1 MSLILVVEPDS
12 RHAAQLASIARNH
25 LHAELVMA
33 DSGDRAVA
41 ALDHRVPDIVLT
53 APLLPHHDEAV
64 LSDYLRALGD
74 AGAHVQTLT
83 IPILSTPGPAKGGV
97 RGRFRKE
104 RATPVMPDGCDPA
117 LFAEQVGQ
125 YLHRARQRRVTTIAA
140 PPAPAI
146 AFRETPREEL
156 LVGEVLSGQEAED
169 VDLTPYLRDISEPD
183 DHYELRTEPSD
194 RFDAFGRV
202 DQGEPIPT
210 YVPAE
215 PPVPTYTPLEPIP
228 TYAPVEPVQRREPVE
243 RAEAFEAAEPAEL
256 TEPFEPT
263 ERFEPYTPSEP
274 IQSPDLFVEPVQTVA
289 PVAPVARV
297 APIAPVEPVERF
309 ATPAPVE
316 PAARVEAVQPF
327 QPAQPVQPIEPIA
340 PTRRSAPVAA
350 PPAAEMTPVVPVA
363 PVAPAVLV
371 TPVVPVAQVAPVAE
385 VEPVAHVAPVAPVV
399 PVAQVEPVAHVA
411 PVAQVAPVAPVARS
425 TPASREPLTASYAEA
440 PSRAE
445 LLPALASPLSRRGE
459 RRRQEP
465 QELVPVPA
473 QQPVHVPQVITVPAN
488 MGGDSQTTASLNVAV
503 AVSVQVAAQTTV
515 SSGPSKPKR
524 GSKNEVKPAQD
535 EWGFFDP
542 DQCGFRA
549 LLARLDAIA
558 AKDDED

>member
-64 LSDYLRALGD
+64 LSDYLRALGE

-83 IPILSTPGPAKGGV
+83 IPILSMPAAAKGGM
-97 RGRFRKE
+97 RARFRKE
-104 RATPVMPDGCDPA
+104 RATPLMPDGCDPA

-125 YLHRARQRRVTTIAA
+125 YLHRARQRRVTTAAA

-146 AFRETPREEL
+146 AFRETPAEEL
-156 LVGEVLSGQEAED
+156 LAGEVISDQETGD
-169 VDLTPYLRDISEPD
+169 VDLTPFLQDISEPA
-183 DHYELRTEPSD
+183 DHYELQAEPSD
-194 RFDAFGRV
+194 RFDASGRF

-215 PPVPTYTPLEPIP
+215 PPTPSYAPLEPIP
-228 TYAPVEPVQRREPVE
+228 TYVPVEPIQRLEPVE
-243 RAEAFEAAEPAEL
+243 RVEAFEAAEPAEPTEL
-256 TEPFEPT
+256 FEATEPTEPFEP
-263 ERFEPYTPSEP
+263 YKPSEP
-274 IQSPDLFVEPVQTVA
+274 IQSPDLFVEPVQA
-289 PVAPVARV
+289 VAPVARLE
-297 APIAPVEPVERF
+297 PIAAVEPVERF

-340 PTRRSAPVAA
+340 PIQRIAPVAA
-350 PPAAEMTPVVPVA
+350 PPAAEMRPVA
-363 PVAPAVLV
+363 PVAP
-371 TPVVPVAQVAPVAE
+371 VAPVLTVAPALP
-385 VEPVAHVAPVAPVV
+385 VEPVRPVLPVAPVLT
-399 PVAQVEPVAHVA
+399 
-411 PVAQVAPVAPVARS
+411 VAPVARS
-425 TPASREPLTASYAEA
+425 TPAPREPLTPSYAEA

-465 QELVPVPA
+465 QELVPATV
-473 QQPVHVPQVITVPAN
+473 QQPALVPQVITVPAN
-488 MGGDSQTTASLNVAV
+488 MGGDSQTTTSVNVAV

-524 GSKNEVKPAQD
+524 TSRNEAKPAQD

-558 AKDDED
+558 AKEDED